1 MDENP
6 PSHPGVPEE
15 SYTYQRLGKKTLTI
29 FVLQRIGAPFVLLLV
44 SIGLFSIQNANFI
57 TQVPIPNFSQYIGL
71 AALSCLI
78 LFAVFFLLAFLISWF
93 TYANYKYALGDNS
106 LKIKRGI
113 FDQEEV
119 AIPYRQIQDVDLDR
133 PLGYRMMG
141 VSHIV
146 ILTAGHE
153 DQPSSGDPL
162 EQRGQS
168 EGVFPVLDKD
178 LAEWLQAEI
187 LKRANVQKVVNVV
200 S

>member
-15 SYTYQRLGKKTLTI
+15 SYTYQKLGRKTLII

-44 SIGLFSIQNANFI
+44 SIGLFAIQGESFLA
-57 TQVPIPNFSQYIGL
+57 QVPISNFAQYIYL
-71 AALSCLI
+71 AAWACLI
-78 LFAVFFLLAFLISWF
+78 LFGVFFLLAFFISWLVY
-93 TYANYKYALGDNS
+93 TNYKFALGDNS

-162 EQRGQS
+162 EERGQS

-187 LKRANVQKVVNVV
+187 LKRANVQKVVEEK